1 MEQNAGAYWN
11 KGLEWFTSKAFIVH
25 NAVIDEIDKS
35 CFFLDLLTVRRLEY
49 FKQQVHL
56 VDGRRVRTLNSSTAI
71 VLGGGKGKKLHVP
84 SSNFGAC
91 LFVLWRGYDIEYCG
105 TKWSDFELFVCVSDQ
120 LTTYLIRYILDE
132 LRDWDELSKQ
142 HKIDGKMS

>member
-1 MEQNAGAYWN
+1 M
-11 KGLEWFTSKAFIVH
+11 KLIRV
-25 NAVIDEIDKS
+25 V
-35 CFFLDLLTVRRLEY
+35 FFFDLLHVRRLEY

-71 VLGGGKGKKLHVP
+71 VLGGGKGKKTPRAEFELWR
-84 SSNFGAC
+84 
-91 LFVLWRGYDIEYCG
+91 LFVCIMTGLWYWILWNQ
-105 TKWSDFELFVCVSDQ
+105 WSDFELFVCVSDQ

>member
-1 MEQNAGAYWN
+1 MQEATGT
-11 KGLEWFTSKAFIVH
+11 KDSSGLRAKRLSSIILLSMKLIRV
-25 NAVIDEIDKS
+25 V
-35 CFFLDLLTVRRLEY
+35 FFDLLHVRRLEY

-91 LFVLWRGYDIEYCG
+91 LFVL
-105 TKWSDFELFVCVSDQ
+105 
-120 LTTYLIRYILDE
+120 
-132 LRDWDELSKQ
+132 
-142 HKIDGKMS
+142 

>member
-1 MEQNAGAYWN
+1 MLRRPLDVVQCVGKKDWTTLRAEIGNCMVNDLIFIADGRPMEQNAGGYWN

-35 CFFLDLLTVRRLEY
+35 CFFFDLLHVRRLEY

-71 VLGGGKGKKLHVP
+71 VLGGGRGKKLHVP

-91 LFVLWRGYDIEYCG
+91 LFVL
-105 TKWSDFELFVCVSDQ
+105 
-120 LTTYLIRYILDE
+120 
-132 LRDWDELSKQ
+132 
-142 HKIDGKMS
+142 